1 MPPRRTIAGCAQASR
16 IWDRAADLLADPGFR
31 RRVRALEFA
40 LWSRPVMSGDE
51 VALLLE
57 TRP

>member
-1 MPPRRTIAGCAQASR
+1 MSR
-16 IWDRAADLLADPGFR
+16 IWNHAAENSDDPGFR

-40 LWSRPVMSGDE
+40 VWSRPVMSGDE

-57 TRP
+57 S